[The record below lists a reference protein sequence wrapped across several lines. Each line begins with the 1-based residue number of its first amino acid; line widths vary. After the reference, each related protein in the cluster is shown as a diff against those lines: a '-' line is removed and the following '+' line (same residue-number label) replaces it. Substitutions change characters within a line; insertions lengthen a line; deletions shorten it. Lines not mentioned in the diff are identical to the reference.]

1 MNTLAI
7 ALTAIILY
15 VAAAARL
22 AVEILRR
29 TRGEPPGNPAERL
42 LGFVALPF
50 HAFILYQ
57 SIVTTGGLNLG
68 VFNAASLVAF
78 VMAAIILI
86 ATWRRPLEN
95 LAVVLLPLAALCIGM
110 ELIFPTRHVFSASAP
125 AGLQG
130 HILLSILAYSLLM
143 LAALEAGVLAIEDHL
158 LRARRPLRAVQVL
171 PPLQTLERLM
181 FQLIGAG
188 FFLLSLGLMSGM
200 MFLNDIF
207 AQHLV
212 HKTVLSIVAWLV
224 FAVLLFGRWRYG
236 WRGRTA
242 IRCTLGGFASLML
255 AYFGSKVVLE
265 LILHRV

>member
-7 ALTAIILY
+7 GLTAIILY

-22 AVEILRR
+22 AFEILRR
-29 TRGEPPGNPAERL
+29 TRGGPPGNPAERL
-42 LGFVALPF
+42 LGFLALPF
-50 HAFILYQ
+50 HGLLLYQ
-57 SIVTTGGLNLG
+57 GIVTNGGLNLG

-78 VMAAIILI
+78 VMATIILI

-110 ELIFPTRHVFSASAP
+110 ELIFPTRHVLLASAP

-143 LAALEAGVLAIEDHL
+143 VAALEAGVLAIEDHL

-171 PPLQTLERLM
+171 PPLQTLEGLM

-212 HKTVLSIVAWLV
+212 HKTVLSLLAWLV

>member
-7 ALTAIILY
+7 GLTAIILY

-22 AVEILRR
+22 AAEILRR
-29 TRGEPPGNPAERL
+29 TRGQPPGNPAERL
-42 LGFVALPF
+42 LGFLALPF
-50 HAFILYQ
+50 HGFILYQ
-57 SIVTTGGLNLG
+57 GIVTTAGLNLG
-68 VFNAASLVAF
+68 VFNAASLVSF
-78 VMAAIILI
+78 VMAAIILV

-95 LAVVLLPLAALCIGM
+95 LAVVLLPLAALSIGM
-110 ELIFPTRHVFSASAP
+110 ELVFPTRQVLVTSLP
-125 AGLQG
+125 AGLRG

-143 LAALEAGVLAIEDHL
+143 VAALEAGVLAIEEHL
-158 LRARRPLRAVQVL
+158 LRARRPLHALQVL
-171 PPLQTLERLM
+171 PPLQTLESLL
-181 FQLIGAG
+181 FQLIAAG
-188 FFLLSLGLMSGM
+188 FFLLSLGLMSGL
-200 MFLNDIF
+200 MFLKDIF

-212 HKTVLSIVAWLV
+212 HKTVLSILAWLV
-224 FAVLLFGRWRYG
+224 FAVLLYGRWRFG